1 MVDYHEKGHRIF
13 FLTVVYFMGI
23 GIGGG
28 KYIELDE
35 TILFF
40 IFNSQ
45 LLLMT
50 ASHSTFITSCLKLVI
65 N

>member
-40 IFNSQ
+40 IFNTQ
-45 LLLMT
+45 LLLM
-50 ASHSTFITSCLKLVI
+50 KLVI